1 MEVTYRKKALK
12 VLRRLPANQSKKIED
27 KIKEYTT
34 NPKSQADNVTN
45 LRGRDGY
52 RLRVGDWRVILNKNG
67 EILDVLDVGPRG
79 GIYGA

>member
-79 GIYGA
+79 RIYGA

>member
-45 LRGRDGY
+45 LRGCDGY

-79 GIYGA
+79 GIYGP